1 VTRLR
6 LSLDK
11 TIQFISGDDL
21 MRGCVPI
28 VWVSTMTRKQ
38 MDPVSVMYLGRISYY
53 DVCTLVPVE
62 GNMNTEQYISALD
75 DNICSV
81 IVRHFFK

>member
-1 VTRLR
+1 
-6 LSLDK
+6 
-11 TIQFISGDDL
+11 
-21 MRGCVPI
+21 
-28 VWVSTMTRKQ
+28 